1 MIGTIANTIAILVG
15 SAVGGTVRHGLKDKY
30 QNILFTAM
38 GLAATGLG
46 INAVVQNMPNSSYP
60 VLFIASLA
68 IGGVIGSGLE
78 IDRRFNDLVNRRKKG
93 KPESDESVSTHVT
106 ESATDDAAPQD
117 STPDLGRGLS
127 TAIMLFC
134 VGTLSILGPINS
146 ALYGDETFLFTNAML
161 DLVTSMVLAST
172 FGYGIAIAAGVLFCW
187 QGSIFLLASFLAPLL
202 SGGLMTEISIVGG
215 FLIFASG
222 LSILQIKEISTMN
235 LLPGLF
241 IPPIW
246 FALLSL
252 TSNFGG
258 LL

>member
-30 QNILFTAM
+30 QRVLYTAM

-46 INAVVQNMPNSSYP
+46 INAVVQNMPNSGYP

-68 IGGVIGSGLE
+68 IGGVLGTGLDL
-78 IDRRFNDLVNRRKKG
+78 DRRFNDLVNHRNKG
-93 KPESDESVSTHVT
+93 KNAQDEN
-106 ESATDDAAPQD
+106 DAV
-117 STPDLGRGLS
+117 PDLGRGLS

-172 FGYGIAIAAGVLFCW
+172 FGYGIAIAAAVLFCW
-187 QGSIFLLASFLAPLL
+187 QGSIFLLASVLAPLL
-202 SGGLMTEISIVGG
+202 SGGLMCEISIVGG

-235 LLPGLF
+235 LLPALF
-241 IPPIW
+241 VPPIW
-246 FALLSL
+246 FALL
-252 TSNFGG
+252 TATGNFGG
-258 LL
+258 LM

>member
-1 MIGTIANTIAILVG
+1 MIGTIANTIAIIVG
-15 SAVGGTVRHGLKDKY
+15 STVGGTVRHGLKEKY
-30 QNILFTAM
+30 QNVLFVAM

-46 INAVVQNMPNSSYP
+46 INAVVQNMPNSTYP

-68 IGGVIGSGLE
+68 IGGVIGTGL
-78 IDRRFNDLVNRRKKG
+78 DLDGRFNRLVNSRKKG
-93 KPESDESVSTHVT
+93 KDSDES
-106 ESATDDAAPQD
+106 SATDGDGVAV
-117 STPDLGRGLS
+117 SSESSDLGRGLS

-134 VGTLSILGPINS
+134 IGTLSILGPVNS

-172 FGYGIAIAAGVLFCW
+172 FGYGIAIAAAVLFCW
-187 QGSIFLLASFLAPLL
+187 QGSIFLLASYLSPLL
-202 SGGLMTEISIVGG
+202 SGGLMCEISIVGG

-222 LSILQIKEISTMN
+222 LSILKIKEISTMN

-246 FALLSL
+246 FALVYA
-252 TSNFGG
+252 TGGFGG